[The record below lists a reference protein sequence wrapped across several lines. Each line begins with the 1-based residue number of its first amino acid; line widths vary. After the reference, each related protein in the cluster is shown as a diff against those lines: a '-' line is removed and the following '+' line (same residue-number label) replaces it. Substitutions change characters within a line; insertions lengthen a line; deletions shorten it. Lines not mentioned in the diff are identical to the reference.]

1 MDDRIIDFNDLK
13 NKAKDKDVDKF
24 EQYTY
29 NLYYSVAQ
37 GQLSISDFSKAIL
50 KYMEENN
57 ISQEK
62 LFNIQSKLMERYGLD
77 LNSLESQ
84 MKTLGIDLKSIGLNQ
99 NLESYENVRKTMSF
113 NEKYKDRISI
123 KNVTTYY
130 IKNDTNSLDII
141 IDRENILLKSATK
154 IDLKDVE
161 LNEFLCSYKKVIDN
175 GRIKITICE
184 NANSYE
190 Y

>member
-1 MDDRIIDFNDLK
+1 MDDRIIDFNELK

-24 EQYTY
+24 EQYIY

-37 GQLSISDFSKAIL
+37 GQLSISDFSKTIQ

-57 ISQEK
+57 VSQEK
-62 LFNIQSKLMERYGLD
+62 LFNIQRKLMERYGLD
-77 LNSLESQ
+77 LNTLESQ
-84 MKTLGIDLKSIGLNQ
+84 MKAFGVDLKSIGLNQ
-99 NLESYENVRKTMSF
+99 DSDSYENIRKAMSF
-113 NEKYKDRISI
+113 SEKYKDRINK

-130 IKNDTNSLDII
+130 IKNNINSLDII
-141 IDRENILLKSATK
+141 IDGENIILKSATK
-154 IDLKDVE
+154 IDLKDIE

-175 GRIKITICE
+175 NKIKITICE